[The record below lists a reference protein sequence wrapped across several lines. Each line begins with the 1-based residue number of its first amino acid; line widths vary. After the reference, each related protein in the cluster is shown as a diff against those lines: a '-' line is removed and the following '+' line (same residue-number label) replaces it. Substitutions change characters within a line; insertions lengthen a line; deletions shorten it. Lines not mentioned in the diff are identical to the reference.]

1 MASVNVSNF
10 SQLKAAIEDASSTE
24 IIVNGDIIFESGAKV
39 NFDKSNLIIDFLGHS
54 VTDSS
59 SLSISSTIYVAATTK
74 TVEVTIKNAVWNGKT
89 YYGVVGVQDGNTNT
103 TINLENINYT
113 GPQFVYNKNGTTNVS
128 NCTINVDKNNS
139 SARAQEF
146 CEANRLNILGNVKVI
161 SNSTSDAV
169 VWFSGEN
176 AALVVNENARFDV
189 TANSTYF
196 LYTDVSPQM
205 LFKENSTTTITTKSG
220 LFYASGSSSHIA
232 SSFILE
238 ENASF
243 VAYKNTSNTVPMF
256 KCLSNFTLKSNSTF
270 QLYSE
275 VISSTALMF
284 FGEVANINIT
294 SPQNVVLYNR
304 GGNIFSFASGS
315 ESSPNVINIYSQMVR
330 LWDYAKYPLEDAGG
344 FDNAP
349 NTEYYKQNYAE
360 NINFEIK
367 ANSKQ
372 LIALSSNLTSADVGY
387 PISTT
392 NFKLLTSNVI
402 SMGKMDLNV
411 YEITDN
417 SKTIS
422 GLTNENSNIKVEYL
436 TVIQTAKANSYG
448 SFSINLNEQLQINT
462 NVKISTNNQFLTKT
476 VSTIVNGSVYISD
489 LLPLKFKMFTTNSN
503 QSLIFREKSDWSI
516 QIVDTRADGDWFLY
530 AYILNPL
537 SSGENTL
544 DNALV
549 FKQKDVEFV
558 MSQKPILIASKAKQ
572 DKTIITWDT
581 IEGFLLKL
589 DKNKNYHAGEYQTE
603 IMWEV
608 TTKPVE

>member
-24 IIVNGDIIFESGAKV
+24 IFVNDDIIFESGAKV

-74 TVEVTIKNAVWNGKT
+74 TVAVTIKNAVWNGKT
-89 YYGVVGVQDGNTNT
+89 YYGVVGVQDGNINT

-113 GPQFVYNKNGTTNVS
+113 GPQFVYNKNGTTNVY

-139 SARAQEF
+139 SAEAQEF

-196 LYTDVSPQM
+196 LYTDVAPQM
-205 LFKENSTTTITTKSG
+205 LFKENSTTKITTKSG

-315 ESSPNVINIYSQMVR
+315 ESSPNVINIFSQMLR
-330 LWDYAKYPLEDAGG
+330 LWNYAKYPLEDAGG

-372 LIALSSNLTSADVGY
+372 LIALSNNLTSTDTGY

-489 LLPLKFKMFTTNSN
+489 LSPLKFKMFTTNSN

-537 SSGENTL
+537 SSGKNTL

-558 MSQKPILIASKAKQ
+558 MSQKPILITSKAKQ
-572 DKTIITWDT
+572 DKTIITWDN

-589 DKNKNYHAGEYQTE
+589 DKTKNYHAGEYQTE